1 MFTGIVQA
9 QGKTVGIEPVGG
21 FVRLRFLT
29 SLDLS
34 DVEIGDSL
42 CVNGVCLTLTHL
54 NLNQAEFYADVSPE
68 TVRVTTLGALS
79 IGSTVNLEK
88 ALRLGDR
95 LGGHIVSGH
104 VDCVG
109 TIAEKRSVAPGFGL
123 AIQVP
128 SDRYVI
134 EKGSVAVDGVSLTV
148 NSVDQNK
155 FWVMIIPHTSIRS
168 GLTQKK
174 IGDRVNVEFD
184 IIGKYIEKFVSKE
197 KRDSGL
203 TEQSLREYGFI

>member
-1 MFTGIVQA
+1 MFTGIVEA

-21 FVRLRFLT
+21 FVRLKFL
-29 SLDLS
+29 SSIDLS
-34 DVEIGDSL
+34 DVRIGESL
-42 CVNGVCLTLTHL
+42 CVNGACLTVTHL
-54 NLNQAEFYADVSPE
+54 NSAHAEFSADVSPE
-68 TVRVTTLGALS
+68 TLRVTTLGALS

-88 ALRLGDR
+88 ALKLGDR

-109 TIAEKRSVAPGFGL
+109 VIAEKRSIAPGFGI

-128 SDRYVI
+128 SARYVV

-148 NSVDQNK
+148 NGLDQNK
-155 FWVMIIPHTSIRS
+155 FWIMVIPHTSVRT
-168 GLTQKK
+168 GLTRKK

-197 KRDSGL
+197 KKTSSL
-203 TEQSLREYGFI
+203 TEQSLKEYGFI

>member
-1 MFTGIVQA
+1 MFTGIVEA
-9 QGKTVGIEPVGG
+9 QGKAVGIEPVGG
-21 FVRLRFLT
+21 FVRLKFLT
-29 SLDLS
+29 SMDLS
-34 DVEIGDSL
+34 DVRLGDSL
-42 CVNGVCLTLTHL
+42 CVNGVCLTVTHL
-54 NLNQAEFYADVSPE
+54 NSSHAEFSADVSPE
-68 TVRVTTLGALS
+68 TLRVTTLGALS

-109 TIAEKRSVAPGFGL
+109 VIAEKRSIAPGFGI
-123 AIQVP
+123 AIQVQ
-128 SDRYVI
+128 SARYVI

-148 NSVDQNK
+148 NGLDENK
-155 FWVMIIPHTSIRS
+155 FWVMIIPHTSIRT

-174 IGDRVNVEFD
+174 IGDRVNIEFD

-197 KRDSGL
+197 KKTSSL
-203 TEQSLREYGFI
+203 TEQTLREYGFI